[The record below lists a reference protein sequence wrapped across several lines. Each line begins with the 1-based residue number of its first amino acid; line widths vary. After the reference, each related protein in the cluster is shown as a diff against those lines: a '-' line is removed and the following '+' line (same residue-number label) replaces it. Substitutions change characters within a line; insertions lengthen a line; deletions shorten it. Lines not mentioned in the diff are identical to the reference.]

1 NVTMTITLPTSIDVS
16 TMVVFF
22 YAFNM
27 SGMNDWSEAPPDF
40 YANYVTIDAGTNSII
55 IKMEPFMFNKGI
67 ISAMAY
73 MTGEEGEEEIIE
85 EIPGYD
91 LYLISFL
98 VIIASALLIRKIRK
112 KR

>member
-1 NVTMTITLPTSIDVS
+1 MTITLPTSMYVS
-16 TMVVFF
+16 TMILFF
-22 YAFNM
+22 YAINM
-27 SGMNDWSEAPPDF
+27 SGTHEWDEAPPDF
-40 YANYVTIDAGTNSII
+40 YVDSVTIDVGTNSLII
-55 IKMEPFMFNKGI
+55 EMDSSMITKGV

-73 MTGEEGEEEIIE
+73 MTGEEVLE

-98 VIIASALLIRKIRK
+98 IIIASAILIRKIRK